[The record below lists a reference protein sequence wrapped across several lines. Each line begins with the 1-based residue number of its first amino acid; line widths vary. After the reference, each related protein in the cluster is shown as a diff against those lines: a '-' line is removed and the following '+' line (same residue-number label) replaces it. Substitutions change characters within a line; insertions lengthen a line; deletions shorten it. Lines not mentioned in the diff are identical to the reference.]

1 MEKRLKKSRYI
12 SGFDGIRTI
21 AVIGVILYHLFPYG
35 MTGGFLGVPIFFV
48 VSGYLITDLL
58 IQEYDQNHRIDI
70 KSFYYRRMKRLYPAL
85 ITMVMTTAAF
95 VTLFARDSLDKL
107 RSVIV
112 SNVFYVYNWFQVAN
126 HESYFDKFGNQS
138 PFTHLWSLSIEGQFY
153 LLWPVVILL
162 MLRFFRSKQTNFDI
176 LLIAAFVSALL
187 MIILFKPGQDPSR
200 VYYGTDT
207 RMFSIL
213 LGAAL
218 AFLWPSNKLKT
229 NLQKGPRLFLDGVGL
244 GALFLIILLFFK
256 MNGESELVYLGG
268 MFFFSLLSVIL
279 IATIAHPGADMDR
292 LMTNRVFTW
301 IGKRSYG
308 IYLYQYP
315 IMIFYE
321 QKIANVANHPWFHA
335 LIEITLILVV
345 SDISYRFLELPLQHF
360 NYSRTFAVIKDLCS
374 KDSSYGWKR
383 IWAVIATLVVVTAT
397 WGAVEKPP
405 RASVSDSDSNALQKV
420 IKNNNKQAKKQNETT
435 GKKEKSTKTVD
446 KGEATSSSEKQPTKE
461 NKKQDGKLTAAQ
473 QAQAKKMSIT
483 AVGDSVLADGSSTM
497 QGIFPQ
503 MYVDAKVG
511 RQVHDALPILN
522 SLAQNG
528 KLSNTVLISLGT
540 NGPFTESD
548 MKQIMDVVGSKRKV
562 YWINVNVPTQRWQ
575 DQVNQALA
583 KEQKKYS
590 NLTVVDWYSYSKDH
604 PEWFYS
610 DNVHPSP
617 DGLPYFGNYVAQAL
631 LK

>member
-1 MEKRLKKSRYI
+1 MEKGLKKSRYI
-12 SGFDGIRTI
+12 TGFDGVRTL

-58 IQEYDQNHRIDI
+58 IQEYDQNDRIDI
-70 KSFYYRRMKRLYPAL
+70 KSFYVRRMKRLYPAL

-107 RSVIV
+107 RDVII

-153 LLWPVVILL
+153 LIWPIVILL
-162 MLRFFRSKQTNFDI
+162 LLHFFRSRQTNFDI
-176 LLIAAFVSALL
+176 LLVAAFVSALL
-187 MIILFKPGQDPSR
+187 MIILFSPGQDPSR

-218 AFLWPSNKLKT
+218 AFLWPSTKLKA
-229 NLQKGPRLFLDGVGL
+229 NLQSGPRLFLDGVGL
-244 GALFLIILLFFK
+244 SSLLLIVFMFFK

-279 IATIAHPGADMDR
+279 VATIAHPGADMNS
-292 LMTNRVFTW
+292 LLTNPVFTW
-301 IGKRSYG
+301 VGKRSYG

-315 IMIFYE
+315 VMIFYE
-321 QKIANVANHPWFHA
+321 QKVANIAAHPWLHA
-335 LIEITLILVV
+335 MIEIALILVI
-345 SDISYRFLELPLQHF
+345 SDISYRFLERPLQHF
-360 NYSRTFAVIKDLCS
+360 DYSRTFAVVKDVFS
-374 KDSSYGWKR
+374 KNSSYGWKR
-383 IWAVIATLVVVTAT
+383 IWPVIATLVVFTAG
-397 WGAVEKPP
+397 WGAFDKP
-405 RASVSDSDSNALQKV
+405 RASVSNSDSSALQKV
-420 IKNNNKQAKKQNETT
+420 IKNNNKQAKKQNTTADDDKKSASQRAGETT
-435 GKKEKSTKTVD
+435 SNSKPKKDNKPAT
-446 KGEATSSSEKQPTKE
+446 GE
-461 NKKQDGKLTAAQ
+461 LTASER
-473 QAQAKKMSIT
+473 AQAKKMPIT
-483 AVGDSVLADGSSTM
+483 AVGDSVLADASSTM
-497 QGIFPQ
+497 QEIFPQ

-511 RQVHDALPILN
+511 RQVHDSLPILN
-522 SLAQNG
+522 SLAQKG
-528 KLSNTVLISLGT
+528 KLSDTVLISLGT

-548 MKQIMDVVGSKRKV
+548 MKQIMNVVGPKRQV

-575 DQVNQALA
+575 DQVNAQL
-583 KEQKKYS
+583 KDSEKKYS
-590 NLTVVDWYSYSKDH
+590 NLTVINWYSYSKDH
-604 PEWFYS
+604 PDWFYS

-617 DGLPYFGNYVAQAL
+617 HGLPYFGRFVTRGI

>member
-12 SGFDGIRTI
+12 TGFDGVRTL

-58 IQEYDQNHRIDI
+58 IQEYDQNDRLDI
-70 KSFYYRRMKRLYPAL
+70 KSFYVRRMKRLYPAL

-95 VTLFARDSLDKL
+95 ITLFARDSLGKL
-107 RSVIV
+107 RDVIV
-112 SNVFYVYNWFQVAN
+112 TNVFYVYNWFQVAN
-126 HESYFDKFGNQS
+126 HESYFDRFGNQS

-153 LLWPVVILL
+153 LIWPIVILL
-162 MLRFFRSKQTNFDI
+162 LLRFIRSKQTKFDI

-218 AFLWPSNKLKT
+218 AFLWPSTKLKE
-229 NLQKGPRLFLDGVGL
+229 NLQSGPRLFLDGVGL
-244 GALFLIILLFFK
+244 GSLLLIVLMFFK

-279 IATIAHPGADMDR
+279 VGTIAHPGADMNR
-292 LMTNRVFTW
+292 LLTNPVFTW
-301 IGKRSYG
+301 VGKRSYG

-321 QKIANVANHPWFHA
+321 QKIANVANHPWLHA
-335 LIEITLILVV
+335 MIEIALILVI

-360 NYSRTFAVIKDLCS
+360 DYSRTFMVIKDAFS
-374 KDSSYGWKR
+374 KNSSYGWKR
-383 IWAVIATLVVVTAT
+383 IWAVLATLVLVTAT
-397 WGAVEKPP
+397 WGAFDKP
-405 RASVSDSDSNALQKV
+405 RASVSSSDSSDLQKV
-420 IKNNNKQAKKQNETT
+420 IKNNNKQAKKQNTAADKD
-435 GKKEKSTKTVD
+435 KKKASQPAEKSATEAKSQKNEQQAD
-446 KGEATSSSEKQPTKE
+446 GELTASEKTKAQ
-461 NKKQDGKLTAAQ
+461 NMPVTA
-473 QAQAKKMSIT
+473 I
-483 AVGDSVLADGSSTM
+483 GDSVLADASSTM

-511 RQVHDALPILN
+511 RQVHEALPILD
-522 SLAQNG
+522 SLVRRG
-528 KLSNTVLISLGT
+528 KLTDTVLISLGT
-540 NGPFTESD
+540 NGPFTDSD
-548 MKQIMDVVGSKRKV
+548 MKQIMGMIGPKRRV

-575 DQVNQALA
+575 DQVNEELAQAQ
-583 KEQKKYS
+583 EKYS
-590 NLTVVDWYSYSKDH
+590 NLTVIDWYSYSKDH
-604 PEWFYS
+604 PDWFYS
-610 DNVHPSP
+610 DNVHPSTN
-617 DGLPYFGNYVAQAL
+617 GLPYFGKFVTRAI